1 MEMKRGYRVL
11 LVGVVAVAIG
21 GVTGAVVIKHRRN
34 KYFLRD
40 DEVFAT
46 STKGDVYV
54 KDVKEYLDGLERVFN
69 QKLDINALKK
79 EEKELVASEIVN
91 NRIILE
97 KAREK
102 GIVKTDEYR
111 NRIKK
116 FEELTLKEIFLQDL
130 VDGNIT
136 DEAVKAKYE
145 EIVTT
150 LEGKKEFRVK
160 HIVVKT
166 RVDIESVMEEL
177 KTKTFEEVAEK
188 YSIDNSK
195 NSGGDLGYVV
205 EGQTVKEFEDVL
217 KSQPLNKLSRPFETQ
232 FGWHVL
238 LKEEERKAIIPA
250 FSKIKDS
257 IRNSLTRD
265 FVKSYSLKNIEGT
278 NIRVLK

>member
-1 MEMKRGYRVL
+1 MKRGYRVL